1 MAVGRFFAYIW
12 AAAMEPTQHPSN
24 SETFDFPHPLYFFT
38 ELSTEHFLEGSVV
51 IVSADLIFG
60 HGILRFYTSSIPQPL
75 GAFPTSE
82 NGAGVGG
89 GGKVGGFAKVAPQVT
104 PQVASQVTRP
114 SNSKP

>member
-1 MAVGRFFAYIW
+1 
-12 AAAMEPTQHPSN
+12 MEPTQHPGN

-60 HGILRFYTSSIPQPL
+60 HGILRFYTSSIPHPL
-75 GAFPTSE
+75 GPFPTSE
-82 NGAGVGG
+82 KGAGVGG

-104 PQVASQVTRP
+104 PQVAPQVTRP
-114 SNSKP
+114 SNPKK